1 MELDEVKKIIQ
12 DFFQENT
19 VTVIGSGLSL
29 AEGIP
34 GMSALATEL
43 LAKLPA
49 LLSHSDDIDIWSKIA
64 KDLSFGTGL
73 EQALQNTRPTLIIE
87 ESIWNHKRR
96 NIICFILAEKYS
108 IILIIECNSSK
119 KCLFNEDVYQ

>member
-19 VTVIGSGLSL
+19 VTIVGSGLSL

-43 LAKLPA
+43 LSKLPA
-49 LLSHSDDIDIWSKIA
+49 LLTDSDDAEVWAKIA
-64 KDLSFGTGL
+64 ADLSFGVAL
-73 EQALQNTRPTLIIE
+73 EQALHNTKPTPT
-87 ESIWNHKRR
+87 KRSLLVLRKNSLR
-96 NIICFILAEKYS
+96 NQATSDSNTWSRLLSAKH
-108 IILIIECNSSK
+108 LSK
-119 KCLFNEDVYQ
+119 KTTSSTPTR